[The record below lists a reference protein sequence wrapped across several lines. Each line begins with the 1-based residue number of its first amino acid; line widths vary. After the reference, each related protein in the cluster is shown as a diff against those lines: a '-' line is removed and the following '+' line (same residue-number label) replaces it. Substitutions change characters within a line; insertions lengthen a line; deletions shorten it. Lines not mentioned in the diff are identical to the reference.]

1 MAIISLGII
10 DKKLLYPAIYIVIY
24 ALIHI
29 YRFYNESNIVIICIE
44 NTVIALGLISTIFI
58 NCAFKPI
65 FHKENKMEKKYF
77 KYYFFLVLIN
87 ILYAVSDLF
96 GTILGEDENNN
107 NLYRLYINDSFE
119 IFIITVLTYF
129 FLKYKYYLHHI
140 ISIVV
145 IIILAIIIDLLLDN
159 YSHTSIFIFLNSII
173 FVTADSLIFIYYKY
187 LIDFKYYYFMDVLFA
202 EGIIHL
208 GMVIVSFFLLL
219 LVQSINDSKTI
230 LSDFSDYYEQFGIGK
245 MLICFFINL
254 IFRGMCIGFL
264 NLLIVKELT
273 PNYALIA
280 YDIAKIPAT
289 IIENKGVNRWFV
301 LILSIFQII
310 LSGNF

>member
-1 MAIISLGII
+1 
-10 DKKLLYPAIYIVIY
+10 
-24 ALIHI
+24 
-29 YRFYNESNIVIICIE
+29 
-44 NTVIALGLISTIFI
+44 
-58 NCAFKPI
+58 
-65 FHKENKMEKKYF
+65 MEKKYF

-119 IFIITVLTYF
+119 IFIITVLTHF

-254 IFRGMCIGFL
+254 IFREC
-264 NLLIVKELT
+264 
-273 PNYALIA
+273 A
-280 YDIAKIPAT
+280 
-289 IIENKGVNRWFV
+289 
-301 LILSIFQII
+301 
-310 LSGNF
+310 